1 MGFEEDEALLPY
13 PKRSFDG
20 YRLLQEYFTFSEK
33 FLFFELSGL
42 EAIAEAG
49 CEEQAEILFCVS
61 RFDRP
66 ERQPGSGDGRFGADA
81 AAGLH
86 AGDQSVFAG
95 GGADSGDAYEA

>member
-1 MGFEEDEALLPY
+1 MKRSLPY

-49 CEEQAEILFCVS
+49 CDEQAEILFCFS

-66 ERQPGSGDGRFGADA
+66 ERQQDLEIGRLSAHRCGWVALRWSICIRRLPSRFW
-81 AAGLH
+81 
-86 AGDQSVFAG
+86 
-95 GGADSGDAYEA
+95 